1 MIIDNLWWWVTVASD
16 SWWFSLRSESV
27 VLLVLCCT
35 ELNSRSAMADDEFD
49 GDEYVNIIASLPVF
63 LGCCSVVIHT

>member
-16 SWWFSLRSESV
+16 SWWFSLRSETV
-27 VLLVLCCT
+27 VLIVFLCN
-35 ELNSRSAMADDEFD
+35 ELNSRSTMADDEFD

-63 LGCCSVVIHT
+63 LGCCSVAIHT